1 VDLSEAVEITVAL
14 VQAEPGAGDSAI
26 LRDLTNCGID
36 GTTAVKLVQFT
47 PIAFTR
53 FLFRSSGVKFAPNYV
68 VLGQDGQ
75 PEAERPI
82 AEEPS
87 YREAWAHCENAIRRG
102 VSEEYFVAIASRS
115 GGYRAIQDL
124 LARGLN
130 LTGIITGPP
139 MLMGGAPNDNP
150 V

>member
-1 VDLSEAVEITVAL
+1 
-14 VQAEPGAGDSAI
+14 
-26 LRDLTNCGID
+26 
-36 GTTAVKLVQFT
+36 VQFT

-53 FLFRSSGVKFAPNYV
+53 FLFRSSGVKFAPNHV
-68 VLGQDGQ
+68 VLEQDGQ
-75 PEAERPI
+75 PVAERPI

-87 YREAWAHCENAIRRG
+87 YREAWAHCENAAIRG
-102 VSEEYFVAIASRS
+102 VSDDYFVAIASRS
-115 GGYRAIQDL
+115 GGYRPIQDL

-139 MLMGGAPNDNP
+139 ILIGGARSDKP